1 MFTDYLGSSLLLKNQ
16 ACYNTARGF
25 GVTVHREDVV
35 RKNLHRLLMLVFAG
49 SAAHVVASQE
59 LLVPNEDNNPRQ
71 MANSAE
77 LEDKSTSDLTQELK
91 KLAKNKQD
99 LLAQNAV
106 LRQEK
111 EKYWEQMKCLE
122 NALEREKQEKL
133 QVLQRSADV
142 ELKEE
147 LTRGKLE
154 EERRRN
160 DKLRSENET
169 YCKEVQDLKQT
180 IESLQ
185 KERTE
190 QGQQQQMMLQMLN
203 FMRSM
208 TNSLRALPD
217 VLRDMAV
224 TLNQIELNS
233 RDEPSVRSDSTS
245 DSLVLTEEK
254 PSQDSTPPGSGPT
267 TAQPKFF
274 LPL

>member
-1 MFTDYLGSSLLLKNQ
+1 
-16 ACYNTARGF
+16 
-25 GVTVHREDVV
+25 
-35 RKNLHRLLMLVFAG
+35 
-49 SAAHVVASQE
+49 
-59 LLVPNEDNNPRQ
+59 

-91 KLAKNKQD
+91 KLAKDKQD

-106 LRQEK
+106 LSQEK

-133 QVLQRSADV
+133 QVLQRLADV

-147 LTRGKLE
+147 LTRRELE
-154 EERRRN
+154 EERKRT
-160 DKLRSENET
+160 DKLRSENEE
-169 YCKEVQDLKQT
+169 YREEVEDLKQT

-203 FMRSM
+203 FMGSI